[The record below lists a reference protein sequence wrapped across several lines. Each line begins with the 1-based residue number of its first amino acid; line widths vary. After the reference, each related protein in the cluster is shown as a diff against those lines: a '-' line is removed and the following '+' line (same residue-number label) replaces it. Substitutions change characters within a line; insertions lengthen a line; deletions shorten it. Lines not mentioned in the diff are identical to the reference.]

1 VMDYLLDA
9 YLYPYLPIEL
19 DAETKKDIN
28 QKAVRLIQVADWF
41 CKYQSP
47 LNMWKNHPSFLAGE
61 ILFFVLCALTFC
73 HAWRH
78 GGRYLYV
85 WIGIFIH
92 ALNVE
97 NLCYW
102 IPDMDNFWQA
112 QGILTFF
119 GARAPLYIIL
129 GIYHMF
135 DYTAYVMI
143 QRLRLPWW
151 AEGPAVGLCA
161 VMLDFPYDIMGI
173 KEVWWTWHDTDPNIF
188 DRFYWVPWNSFYFHA
203 SFACSFVWI
212 LNLSRKFLVDPV
224 YDWKKFPREFL
235 CAFLAGTGAF
245 WLGTIQFAV
254 FYHPAHDFF
263 KVHSEITS
271 ILFLAFYAV
280 IVWSADRQSG
290 NPGPAR
296 EGNRWWFDELACAIA
311 LEYLFFMTLVVIGQ
325 PSQIVAEGLHQPVG
339 PCNYTQKV
347 QTPTGLVLQKK
358 IFLCAENYDEGYFDF
373 KCLPGG
379 KLKMPEDGSP
389 LDWYAICG
397 TDYENR
403 AEYIVIVWGACI
415 LFGYI
420 FYNLA
425 AWSGETPVI
434 PAKVYRQP
442 RKTMSIGGKSEEKSG
457 KKTPNPLFPA
467 QPEKVS
473 ESTPR
478 KRPGKSPARKAA
490 ATPSSTS
497 SPKQLRSRSKKTD

>member
-1 VMDYLLDA
+1 MDYLLDA
-9 YLYPYLPIEL
+9 YLYPYLPVEL

-28 QKAVRLIQVADWF
+28 QRAVRLVQIADWF

-47 LNMWKNHPSFLAGE
+47 LNIWKNHPSFLAGE
-61 ILFFVLCALTFC
+61 ILFFILCALTFC

-85 WIGIFIH
+85 WIGIAIH

-119 GARAPLYIIL
+119 GARAPLYILL

-161 VMLDFPYDIMGI
+161 VMLDFP
-173 KEVWWTWHDTDPNIF
+173 
-188 DRFYWVPWNSFYFHA
+188 FYWVPWNSFYFHA

-212 LNLSRKFLVDPV
+212 LNLSRKYIV
-224 YDWKKFPREFL
+224 EE
-235 CAFLAGTGAF
+235 
-245 WLGTIQFAV
+245 
-254 FYHPAHDFF
+254 
-263 KVHSEITS
+263 VHSEITS
-271 ILFLAFYAV
+271 ILFLSLYAV

-290 NPGPAR
+290 KPGPAR
-296 EGNRWWFDELACAIA
+296 AGNRWWFDELSCAVA
-311 LEYLFFMTLVVIGQ
+311 LEYLFFMILVVIGQ
-325 PSQIVAEGLHQPVG
+325 PSQIVAEGLHQAVG

-358 IFLCAENYDEGYFDF
+358 MFLCADNYDEGYFDF

-379 KLKMPEDGSP
+379 KLRMPEDGSP

-397 TDYENR
+397 TEYENR

-434 PAKVYRQP
+434 PAKVYRAKAASP
-442 RKTMSIGGKSEEKSG
+442 AKPAR
-457 KKTPNPLFPA
+457 NPLFPA
-467 QPEKVS
+467 EPEKIHES
-473 ESTPR
+473 PKSPKSTPK
-478 KRPGKSPARKAA
+478 KRAGKSPARKSTA
-490 ATPSSTS
+490 ATPTSIS
-497 SPKQLRSRSKKTD
+497 SPKQLRSRNKKTD